1 VLFLTVSDGLDGPP
15 LLATA
20 DAEII
25 RALAA
30 IVSRRLAGPTG
41 GMVRSLVRPDQRIHR
56 DRAVKDAVPTKPTTE
71 GHDAPE

>member
-1 VLFLTVSDGLDGPP
+1 LLFLTVSDGPEGPP

-30 IVSRRLAGPTG
+30 IVSRRLGDPAGG
-41 GMVRSLVRPDQRIHR
+41 HVRSLVRPAPRVHGDQSAA
-56 DRAVKDAVPTKPTTE
+56 DRARTKPITE
-71 GHDAPE
+71 GRDAPE